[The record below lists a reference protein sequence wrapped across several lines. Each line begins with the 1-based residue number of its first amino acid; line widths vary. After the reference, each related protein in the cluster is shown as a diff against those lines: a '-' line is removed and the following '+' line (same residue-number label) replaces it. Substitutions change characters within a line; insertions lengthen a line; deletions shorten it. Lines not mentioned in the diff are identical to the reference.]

1 MKRIISDCFNLGSE
15 RLYAGEQILD
25 VVCEYNYGEYK
36 DLSNGVTIR
45 GTGDGRYYN
54 DADEFDH
61 YAAVVDWDEELDMG
75 DLVGYV
81 QL

>member
-15 RLYAGEQILD
+15 RIYDCEQILTARQ
-25 VVCEYNYGEYK
+25 EYGEYV
-36 DLSNGVTIR
+36 DLDNGVTIK

-54 DADEFDH
+54 NANDLDR
-61 YAAVVDWDEELDMG
+61 YAAVYDWDEELDEG
-75 DLVGYV
+75 ELLGYV

>member
-1 MKRIISDCFNLGSE
+1 MKRIISDCFTLGSE
-15 RLYAGEQILD
+15 RLYDGEQLLK
-25 VVCEYNYGEYK
+25 VVRESGEYT
-36 DLSNGVTIR
+36 DLSNGVTIK

-54 DADEFDH
+54 AADDLDR
-61 YAAVVDWDEELDMG
+61 YAAVYDWDEELDEG